1 MPKNNVHLP
10 DSALTLPKTHGFQDD
25 FINMSV
31 LAPTGVSADGAWTL
45 TADSGS
51 SSTVTQD
58 EAGGEIQIGNADNTN
73 HDGALLHT
81 TAKIFKFAA
90 GKALTMICRA
100 KYTEASTNA
109 ANLFIGLSDTVSVG
123 TDGLLRDDGAGPATT
138 FDGVG
143 FYKVDSTTN
152 TDWNVV
158 TSNAAVQTKTQTD
171 VAAVGATGYHT
182 FRIDVRPTSS
192 TLADV
197 IFSVDTSGG
206 NDFAQCR
213 ENGANPRTPNIKH
226 SLSLS
231 GLEEMH
237 VVMGRKN
244 GATAIE
250 VLTVDYVSCYQT
262 R

>member
-1 MPKNNVHLP
+1 MV
-10 DSALTLPKTHGFQDD
+10 
-25 FINMSV
+25 
-31 LAPTGVSADGAWTL
+31 
-45 TADSGS
+45 
-51 SSTVTQD
+51 
-58 EAGGEIQIGNADNTN
+58 
-73 HDGALLHT
+73 
-81 TAKIFKFAA
+81 
-90 GKALTMICRA
+90 CRA

-109 ANLFIGLSDTVSVG
+109 ANLFIGLSDTVTV
-123 TDGLLRDDGAGPATT
+123 DLLRDDGAGPATT